1 MMNLKFKRLVLVSD
15 MIKSA
20 NQFTFENRF
29 NLITGKNNS
38 IGKSSLIKNLFWV
51 LGCEPEFDQN
61 WKSFDC
67 KALLEFSIGD
77 TKYKIGRYNNIIV
90 FIENNEN
97 AIKYIKI
104 TGKYSDLFANIVG
117 FKAKLPNRS
126 ETVALETPPPAFY
139 FLPFYIDQLRSWTSP
154 WNSFENLHQY
164 ASWRQTIVNYHTGYL
179 TPEHFNIEEK
189 IYGLKDEKRNADE
202 EIKRI
207 NTALE
212 IVEKYVPKTHLA
224 LTQEEFDRITNEV
237 ESELGKLAKEQETL
251 FNDITTKQS
260 LRYHL
265 QNQFEIAKRAIV
277 EIEEDYKF
285 SVENIEGDE
294 IECPLC
300 GTIHDNSLVS
310 RASILADKQQ
320 AEEQVNYIEDQLSKL
335 NIEIEEQSTI
345 LKNIKAKIA
354 QINLKYKK
362 LNEDGV
368 EILNLNVLVDSFAS
382 RSVQRNVEN
391 TKTHKESLSKK
402 LSDNQDSFKKEQ
414 KKLVTKK
421 QKENLSELFLN
432 YFIEYITKL
441 DAKGINLSKVKHPS
455 DYNKIFGSGGAAES
469 TRAVLA
475 YQATVFQLI
484 YIVSNEIPAPF
495 VIDTPNQQ
503 DQASKNYEL
512 IIKLIMND
520 TPENSQIILCG
531 MDNVQLE
538 PFKKASNVIELNEK
552 KLLQPE
558 NYRQL
563 SEEFSSL
570 FNLAQITE

>member
-38 IGKSSLIKNLFWV
+38 IGKSSLVKNLFWA

-77 TKYKIGRYNNIIV
+77 TNYKVARYNDVVV
-90 FIENNEN
+90 FVENDEN
-97 AIKYIKI
+97 AIKYSKI
-104 TGKYSDLFANIVG
+104 TGEYSVLFANIVG
-117 FKAKLPNRS
+117 FKAKLPNRA
-126 ETVALETPPPAFY
+126 ENVTLETPPPAFY
-139 FLPFYIDQLRSWTSP
+139 LLPFYIDQLRSWTSP
-154 WNSFENLHQY
+154 WNSFENLQQY
-164 ASWRQTIVNYHTGYL
+164 ASWKQTIVKYHTGYL
-179 TPEHFNIEEK
+179 TPEHFQIEDKMYE
-189 IYGLKDEKRNADE
+189 LKDKKRVADE
-202 EIKRI
+202 ELKRI

-212 IVEKYVPKTHLA
+212 IVEKYIPETHLA
-224 LTQEEFDRITNEV
+224 LTKDEYDRITTEIEV
-237 ESELGKLAKEQETL
+237 ELGELAKEQEAL
-251 FNDITTKQS
+251 FNDITNKQS
-260 LRYHL
+260 HRYHL
-265 QNQFEIAKRAIV
+265 QNQFEIAKRAV
-277 EIEEDYKF
+277 NEIEKDYKF

-310 RASILADKQQ
+310 RASLLADKQQ
-320 AEEQVNYIEDQLSKL
+320 AEEQVDYIKDQLLKL
-335 NIEIEEQSTI
+335 DSIIGEQKI
-345 LKNIKAKIA
+345 RLKNIKAQIA
-354 QINLKYKK
+354 QINSKYRKI
-362 LNEDGV
+362 NEDGD
-368 EILNLNVLVDSFAS
+368 EYLNLNILVDSFAS
-382 RSVQRNVEN
+382 RSVQRNVGK
-391 TKTHKESLSKK
+391 TKTQTESLSKQ
-402 LSDNQDSFKKEQ
+402 LNDNQNSLKKEQ
-414 KKLVTKK
+414 RKLITKK

-432 YFIEYITKL
+432 YLIEYISKL
-441 DAKGINLSKVKHPS
+441 DAKGVNLNKVKHPS

-475 YQATVFQLI
+475 YQAAIFQLI

-495 VIDTPNQQ
+495 VVDTPNQQ

-520 TPENSQIILCG
+520 TPENSQIILCA
-531 MDNVQLE
+531 MDNIQLE
-538 PFKKASNVIELNEK
+538 PFKKSSKVIELNEK
-552 KLLQPE
+552 KILQPE

-570 FNLAQITE
+570 FNSVQI